1 MGATTAVRPKR
12 EVSREVEGQV
22 ADIEVDWLEP
32 FDQDEE
38 ERKQRELEG
47 GGQGGAPD
55 QDERRSVE
63 VGILGPGEP
72 GKMSRIKY

>member
-47 GGQGGAPD
+47 GG
-55 QDERRSVE
+55 
-63 VGILGPGEP
+63 
-72 GKMSRIKY
+72 IKA